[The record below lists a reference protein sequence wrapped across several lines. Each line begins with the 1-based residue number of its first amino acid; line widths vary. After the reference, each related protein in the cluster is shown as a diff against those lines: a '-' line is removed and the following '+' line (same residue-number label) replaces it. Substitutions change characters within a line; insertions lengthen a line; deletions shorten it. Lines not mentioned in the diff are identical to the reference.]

1 MGSSNIRL
9 RFAFIPAM
17 GDERVQLGR
26 LDATDRFEDAN
37 EQLGVG
43 SEGAVGLHVV
53 QSLPELYLL

>member
-1 MGSSNIRL
+1 
-9 RFAFIPAM
+9 M

-43 SEGAVGLHVV
+43 SEGAVCWPVR
-53 QSLPELYLL
+53 STKLPELYIVNQDLHTAARI

>member
-1 MGSSNIRL
+1 M

-26 LDATDRFEDAN
+26 LDAIDRFEDAN
-37 EQLGVG
+37 EQPGVG
-43 SEGAVGLHVV
+43 RERAVVGLHVV

>member
-1 MGSSNIRL
+1 
-9 RFAFIPAM
+9 M

-43 SEGAVGLHVV
+43 SEGAVSWPVR
-53 QSLPELYLL
+53 STKLPELYLL